1 MKVETTDSKI
11 TLIRYPCVGRSLLI
25 YMLCEYGD
33 ITVETLVKQCDYKT
47 DHQRVLPIVKTCSN
61 ELLYGPR
68 YASVILPTNHTAT
81 RRLAKELYLLAD
93 YGPERAQVDYI
104 VGICN
109 VDLGI
114 ILTGYLKT
122 QPFLPDFRKARLDA
136 ALGNIEANLRQDGRL
151 FEDKITLAEFAIFE
165 VFLWLSGVF
174 PRKMLKQYKRI
185 WSCVEVVRTLPK
197 MSDFFDTF
205 MNDLENDK
213 FAEIEDM
220 KKIATEL
227 FPEIKR
233 EIPTRSEFY
242 RWSRTAFNSHM
253 M

>member
-1 MKVETTDSKI
+1 MKIEKPDSKI

-33 ITVETLVKQCDYKT
+33 IVVDTVVNQVNYKT
-47 DHQRVLPIVKTCSN
+47 DHQGILPIVKTCSVPV
-61 ELLYGPR
+61 EILHGPR

-122 QPFLPDFRKARLDA
+122 QPFLPDYRKARLDA
-136 ALGNIEANLRQDGRL
+136 ALGNIEVNLRRDGRL

-165 VFLWLSGVF
+165 VFFWLSGLF
-174 PRKMLKQYKRI
+174 PRKMLQQYKRI
-185 WSCVEVVRTLPK
+185 WSCIELVQTHPK
-197 MSDFFDTF
+197 MRDFFETF
-205 MNDLENDK
+205 MRDLDNDK

-227 FPEIKR
+227 FPDIKR

-242 RWSRTAFNSHM
+242 RWSRRSTLI
-253 M
+253 